1 MPWQQLVWCHPQTDR
16 PEPHGRHRSELDSW
30 LVAVRRGGITSILE
44 RLAPGTDIRIALE
57 RIIQQNN
64 GALVVMGWGP
74 KVQSICS
81 GGFHL
86 GDATFSPARL
96 AELAKMDGAIILD
109 DDGEVIVRANVH
121 LIPDPALPT
130 METGSRHRTAERTAQ
145 QTGKPVISVSEDRG
159 IATLFLNGTRH
170 ELASPTV
177 LAAKVNQALANLER
191 FRHRLDDAEERLSRL
206 EVADLMTFRSVVTVL
221 QRAELVRRIGDS
233 VEDDAR
239 ALGADASLTLVQ
251 LADLVHGV
259 DRTTDLVL
267 RDYVRPLRAGSVE
280 RAASALADIPL
291 GDLHDV
297 NSITSAL
304 GFEHPETST
313 RPRGYRLLSHVPR
326 LPASVRESIV
336 RHFKDF
342 QRMLRASADE
352 LVQVEG
358 VGPSRAEQLRHYFDR
373 ATDPL
378 WDPIED

>member
-1 MPWQQLVWCHPQTDR
+1 MQR
-16 PEPHGRHRSELDSW
+16 LDSH
-30 LVAVRRGGITSILE
+30 LVTEERGGFISILE
-44 RLAPGTDIRIALE
+44 RLAPGTDLRIALE
-57 RIIQQNN
+57 RIIQQSN
-64 GALVVMGWGP
+64 GALVVMGSGP
-74 KVQSICS
+74 KVQAICS
-81 GGFHL
+81 GGFSL
-86 GDATFSPARL
+86 SDANFTSARL
-96 AELAKMDGAIILD
+96 AELAKMDGAIVLD
-109 DDGEVIVRANVH
+109 DDGEIIVRANVH
-121 LIPDPALPT
+121 LIPDPSLPT
-130 METGSRHRTAERTAQ
+130 EETGSRHRTAERTAA

-233 VEDDAR
+233 VERDAR
-239 ALGADASLTLVQ
+239 ALGAEASLTLVQ
-251 LADLVHGV
+251 LADLTQGIG
-259 DRTTDLVL
+259 RTTGLVL
-267 RDYVRPLRAGSVE
+267 SDYVRPLRSGSVE
-280 RAASALADIPL
+280 RAAEALGAIPL
-291 GDLHDV
+291 SELHDV
-297 NSITSAL
+297 QAIAAAL

-326 LPASVRESIV
+326 LPAGVRDSIV

-342 QRMLRASADE
+342 QKMLRASVDE
-352 LVQVEG
+352 LEQVEG
-358 VGPSRAEQLRHYFDR
+358 VGPSRAEQLRHYFNR

>member
-1 MPWQQLVWCHPQTDR
+1 MRT
-16 PEPHGRHRSELDSW
+16 
-30 LVAVRRGGITSILE
+30 GGITSILE
-44 RLAPGTDIRIALE
+44 RLAPGTALRIAIE
-57 RIIQQNN
+57 RIIQQSN
-64 GALVVMGWGP
+64 GALIVMGWGP
-74 KVQSICS
+74 QVQSICS
-81 GGFHL
+81 GGFQL
-86 GDATFSPARL
+86 TDTPFSAARL
-96 AELAKMDGAIILD
+96 AELAKMDGAIVLD
-109 DDGEVIVRANVH
+109 DDAEVIVRANVH

-130 METGSRHRTAERTAQ
+130 VETGSRHRTAERTAA

-159 IATLFLNGTRH
+159 IATLFLNGDRH

-221 QRAELVRRIGDS
+221 QRAELVRRIGQT
-233 VEDDAR
+233 VEADAR
-239 ALGADASLTLVQ
+239 ALGAEASLTLVQ
-251 LADLVHGV
+251 LADLTQGV
-259 DRTTDLVL
+259 DRTTSLVL
-267 RDYVRPLRAGSVE
+267 RDYVRPLRTGSVE
-280 RAASALADIPL
+280 RSTTALAEIPL

-297 NSITSAL
+297 PAITASL

-326 LPASVRESIV
+326 LPASVREAIV
-336 RHFKDF
+336 RHFRDF
-342 QRMLRASADE
+342 QRMLRASVDE
-352 LVQVEG
+352 LVEVEG